1 MPAKPKSIVVVGSIN
16 LDLVASVDRLPE
28 PGETLSGTAFAM
40 HPGGKGANQAVAA
53 ARLGHPVSLIGKLGT
68 DSFADQLRQSLR
80 KDGVDIDA
88 VTTVPGSSG
97 VAVILLTPA
106 GENSIIVI
114 PGANAHL
121 TPDDLDEHLPLLQSA
136 GIVLTQLEI
145 PIPTVERLAE
155 ICHDNAVPLILDP
168 APAQMLPASLFA
180 RITWFTP
187 NETEAAFYA
196 RELTSDTGAEAEDLL
211 AALLHSGPVGI
222 VLKQG
227 SRGVHLASS
236 TDSFNQQILAFPVEP
251 VDTTAAGDCF
261 NGAFAVALLQGQ
273 SAAESARFANA
284 AAALSTT
291 KSGAQPSM
299 PNLAEVQQLL
309 RS

>member
-16 LDLVASVDRLPE
+16 LDLVATVDRLPE
-28 PGETLSGTAFAM
+28 PGETISGTAFAM

-80 KDGVDIDA
+80 NEGVDIDA

-136 GIVLTQLEI
+136 SIVLTQLEI

-168 APAQMLPASLFA
+168 APAQSLPASLLA
-180 RITWFTP
+180 QITWFTP

-196 RELTSDTGAEAEDLL
+196 RDLTSDTGAEVEDLL
-211 AALLHSGPVGI
+211 TALLHSGPVGI

-227 SRGVHLASS
+227 SRGVWIASS
-236 TDSFNQQILAFPVEP
+236 EGLNQEVSAFPVEP

-273 SAAESARFANA
+273 SPAEGARFANA
-284 AAALSTT
+284 SAALSTT
-291 KSGAQPSM
+291 ERGAQPSM
-299 PNLAEVQQLL
+299 PNLAEVEQLL

>member
-1 MPAKPKSIVVVGSIN
+1 MSSSRQPKPIVVVGSIN
-16 LDLVASVDRLPE
+16 LDLVATVDRLPA

-53 ARLGHPVSLIGKLGT
+53 ARLGHPVSLIAKLGT
-68 DSFADQLRQSLR
+68 DSFADQLRQSLQN
-80 KDGVDIDA
+80 DGVNIDA

-121 TPDDLDEHLPLLQSA
+121 TPEDLDQQLPLLQSA

-145 PIPTVERLAE
+145 PILTVVRLAQ
-155 ICHDNAVPLILDP
+155 ICHENAVPLILDP
-168 APAQMLPASLFA
+168 APAQRLPASLFA
-180 RITWFTP
+180 QITWFTP
-187 NETEAAFYA
+187 NETEFAFYA
-196 RELTSDTGAEAEDLL
+196 TDIASQTEEPEV
-211 AALLHSGPVGI
+211 LHSGII
-222 VLKQG
+222 VKQG
-227 SRGVHLASS
+227 SHGVQIGSS
-236 TDSFNQQILAFPVEP
+236 EEGVSQHVPAFPVHP

-261 NGAFAVALLQGQ
+261 NGAFAVALLQGK
-273 SAAESARFANA
+273 SPVEAARFANA
-284 AAALSTT
+284 AAALATT
-291 KSGAQPSM
+291 KPGAQPSM
-299 PNLAEVQQLL
+299 PNLPEVEHLL

>member
-1 MPAKPKSIVVVGSIN
+1 MPARRKPIVVVGSIN
-16 LDLVASVDRLPE
+16 LDLVATVDRLPE
-28 PGETLSGTAFAM
+28 PGETLAGTAFAM

-68 DSFADQLRQSLR
+68 DSFADQLRRSLR

-97 VAVILLTPA
+97 VAVILLTPT
-106 GENSIIVI
+106 GENSIVVI

-121 TPDDLDEHLPLLQSA
+121 TPDDLDEHFPLLQSA

-168 APAQMLPASLFA
+168 APAQSLPASLLA
-180 RITWFTP
+180 QITWFTP

-196 RELTSDTGAEAEDLL
+196 RELTSDTGAEVEDLL

-227 SRGVHLASS
+227 SRGVRIASS
-236 TDSFNQQILAFPVEP
+236 EDLNQEVSAFPVEP
-251 VDTTAAGDCF
+251 VDTTAAGDSF

-273 SAAESARFANA
+273 SATAAARFANV

-291 KSGAQPSM
+291 KPGAQPSM
-299 PNLAEVQQLL
+299 PNLAEVEQIL